1 MTPADGRN
9 TLITGNPDM
18 DEEHA
23 LQLQLLRELMQ
34 NLETGDGPAALE
46 VFERLDQF
54 TNAHFLAEE
63 LLMRLH
69 SYPGYEAH
77 GAEHAQ
83 FVEELRALR
92 AGLSGSGDAA
102 ALRDEADAFA
112 RRLVAHIATAD
123 HALGAFERSLAA
135 PAP

>member
-1 MTPADGRN
+1 MTPAGGGH
-9 TLITGNPDM
+9 TLITGHREM

-34 NLETGDGPAALE
+34 NLESGDQPAALE

-69 SYPGYEAH
+69 AYPQLEGH
-77 GAEHAQ
+77 SAEHAR
-83 FVEELRALR
+83 FVEELAALR
-92 AGLSGSGDAA
+92 ASLAGGEANDI
-102 ALRDEADAFA
+102 REEADAFA
-112 RRLVAHIATAD
+112 RRLLAHIATAD
-123 HALGAFERSLAA
+123 HALGAFHRSGAA
-135 PAP
+135 GGV

>member
-9 TLITGNPDM
+9 ALVTGNREM

-34 NLETGDGPAALE
+34 NLESGDGPAALE

-69 SYPGYEAH
+69 SYPQFEAH
-77 GAEHAQ
+77 AAEHAQ
-83 FVEELRALR
+83 FVEELKALHER
-92 AGLSGSGDAA
+92 LGGSEAGAV
-102 ALRDEADAFA
+102 RDDADAFS
-112 RRLVAHIATAD
+112 RRLLAHIATAD
-123 HALGAFERSLAA
+123 HALGAFERSGSTTTG
-135 PAP
+135 

>member
-1 MTPADGRN
+1 MTPAGGGH
-9 TLITGNPDM
+9 TLITGHREM

-34 NLETGDGPAALE
+34 NLESGDQPAALE

-69 SYPGYEAH
+69 SYPQFAAH
-77 GAEHAQ
+77 AAEHAQ
-83 FVEELRALR
+83 FVEELKALHER
-92 AGLSGSGDAA
+92 LGGSEAGAV
-102 ALRDEADAFA
+102 RDDADAFS
-112 RRLVAHIATAD
+112 RRLLAHIATAD
-123 HALGAFERSLAA
+123 HALGAFERSGATTTG
-135 PAP
+135 